1 MGKMGGFWSK
11 DPSFSWKMIKFWKP
25 KGSTLVHST
34 AVDLKFAGE
43 ENLEVFSS
51 HTQDNSVR

>member
-1 MGKMGGFWSK
+1 MGGFWSK